1 MSLNPERTLY
11 SYQKNMEANKKPRD
25 AVLLGM
31 GLDNKDGHKRI
42 TTAEKFAIMGGS
54 LETHEKMTETVLKTF
69 EDMGK
74 KGKSLESI
82 EPDELKD
89 IIEKNTPE

>member
-1 MSLNPERTLY
+1 MSLNPQRTLY
-11 SYQKNMEANKKPRD
+11 SYQKKMEANRQPRD
-25 AVLLGM
+25 AMLLGVGM
-31 GLDNKDGHKRI
+31 DNEDGHKRI

-54 LETHEKMTETVLKTF
+54 QETHEKMTETVLKTF

-82 EPDELKD
+82 EHNELKEL
-89 IIEKNTPE
+89 IEKNTPN